1 MAVNSENLMDN
12 GPTLKLLVAIA
23 LASGVA
29 TVRCPNAARAAAGDT
44 STTAAA
50 ASATSTISPPA
61 QAPRWL
67 GVAMEKIPPVF
78 SHLLGLKPQ
87 QGLMVLQVI
96 PNSPA
101 FKAHVQPGDLLITLN
116 GRALESPF
124 ELIRAENQRGPTA
137 PALNITLIHAGV
149 RKAITLTPVDRPH
162 HLVFFFNRRLG
173 PVGALPPGTGSPD
186 GIQATSLMTVG
197 PGVKLHIPAA
207 GIPQSGNGRP
217 DLVTLRQW
225 IGPHGGRHLQILWR
239 SRAYNI
245 QPHRLNRLPPP
256 VRAVAR
262 LILQSHSQSITPAP
276 SRYMLIQ
283 RRLTE
288 VKAMIHNLQL
298 QEKSLETQAL
308 KCAPPTPAK

>member
-1 MAVNSENLMDN
+1 MVH

-23 LASGVA
+23 TASGFA
-29 TVRCPNAARAAAGDT
+29 TVRCANAVRAAAEDT
-44 STTAAA
+44 STPAVA
-50 ASATSTISPPA
+50 ASAISSVAAPA
-61 QAPRWL
+61 VQAPRWL

-101 FKAHVQPGDLLITLN
+101 FKAGMQPGDLLITLN
-116 GRALESPF
+116 GRALENPF
-124 ELIRAENQRGPTA
+124 ELIRAENQSGPTP

-149 RKAITLTPVDRPH
+149 RKAVTLTPVDRPH

-186 GIQATSLMTVG
+186 DIQSTGLMTVG
-197 PGVKLHIPAA
+197 PGVRLHIPAA
-207 GIPQSGNGRP
+207 GIPQAGNGQP
-217 DLVTLRQW
+217 DLVTLRQS

-256 VRAVAR
+256 VQAVAR
-262 LILQSHSQSITPAP
+262 LILRSQSHSLTPAR
-276 SRYMLIQ
+276 SRYVLIRQ
-283 RRLTE
+283 RLTE
-288 VKAMIHNLQL
+288 VKAMIHNLRL
-298 QEKSLETQAL
+298 QEKSLEAQAL
-308 KCAPPTPAK
+308 KCAPPTAAK